1 VLLAVDTISSRKGHQ
16 GQQQMGTNYCLSP
29 AARDVLADVSSSQ
42 KIEFNYYGYSK
53 SSDSRSPSKWSFFM
67 RFTPM

>member
-42 KIEFNYYGYSK
+42 KIEFNYYGSK
-53 SSDSRSPSKWSFFM
+53 CFPIVVPSDPSGKYG
-67 RFTPM
+67 